1 MLDCI
6 TDSTDM
12 SLSKLWELVM
22 DREAWCAAVHG
33 VAKGWTQLSSRT
45 ELRRGALEENQ
56 FWVQKRRVSFWYKL
70 KCLLGIQVEILRRQ
84 LNICSSGK
92 RSGLETVDSHS
103 YICIDKL
110 GCVGVGVG
118 VELRPEPWV
127 SPTFRGEESNKRVR

>member
-1 MLDCI
+1 MDCI

-22 DREAWCAAVHG
+22 DREAWSAAVHG

-103 YICIDKL
+103 YIFIDKL
-110 GCVGVGVG
+110 GCV
-118 VELRPEPWV
+118 WV
-127 SPTFRGEESNKRVR
+127 WVWV